1 MESQQPAAAQ
11 LAALRTMPNRPSTAT
26 LLDTKEGTVAIGR
39 HADGSDATLE
49 LFSPEGPVCA
59 AITGRPGSGIGALLD
74 TLWDAEEAS
83 GLVESWVVDLDGTHI
98 ANRPLTHR
106 ADTVARA
113 AELVAE
119 ASALVL
125 DRWHKGLSG
134 AGYEEYRP
142 TAERKLA
149 TLTLVGV
156 TGLLEQDKRIQA
168 HLETIAR
175 WAALGG
181 LHLRTVDRPGR
192 WASGALGRS
201 MRDGSLIELLAG
213 GPAIDGEQALPG
225 TGLLTQ
231 PFVEQG
237 ELFRTWPPMPGATP

>member
-1 MESQQPAAAQ
+1 MEPQQPAAAQ
-11 LAALRTMPNRPSTAT
+11 LAALRTMPNRPSTET
-26 LLDTKEGTVAIGR
+26 LLNTKEGTVAIGR

-49 LFSPEGPVCA
+49 LFSPDGPVCA

-74 TLWDAEEAS
+74 TLWDAEEAA
-83 GLVESWVVDLDGTHI
+83 GLVESWVVDLDGTHT

-106 ADTVARA
+106 ADTMAHAV
-113 AELVAE
+113 ELVTQ
-119 ASALVL
+119 ASLLVME
-125 DRWHKGLSG
+125 RVHKGLSG
-134 AGYEEYRP
+134 PGYEEYQP
-142 TAERKLA
+142 TAEQKLV

-175 WAALGG
+175 WAARGG

-192 WASGALGRS
+192 WATGALGRS
-201 MRDGSLIELLAG
+201 LRNGSLIELLAG

-231 PFVEQG
+231 PFQEQA
-237 ELFRTWPPMPGATP
+237 ELFRTWPPMPAA